1 MATISLTPLLLDDI
15 SLEMEEGSVPYSE
28 EEAAQRYYN
37 LSYSSLSLL
46 HDCPRKFQ
54 LYRLIPH
61 AAREQSIH
69 FTYGHAVGEGM
80 QMLFGGASIED
91 ITLKMFMGWD
101 MPLDFVDQKAQK
113 SFWHA
118 ILAIQNFSTTLQVTD
133 LANWEPV
140 YWEGNIAAELGFR
153 LQVGNY
159 YYRGF
164 IDLVIRNKHTGEIAV
179 LECKTTG
186 AKYLNAATYGNSS
199 QALSYSLPLDQIFP
213 DLSSYKVIYLVYM
226 TEKQDWEVIPFEKH
240 AHQRAKFIRDLI
252 YEVRDIEMYKEADS
266 WPERGSACVSFN
278 RVCGFYG
285 TCGQSTRSLAPVL
298 PPLHNEEFKYQFTFD
313 LLDIIERQLE
323 NADEIV

>member
-1 MATISLTPLLLDDI
+1 MATIELTPLLIDDI
-15 SLEMEEGSVPYSE
+15 SLDALEGSVPYSD
-28 EEAAQRYYN
+28 EEAAKRYYN
-37 LSYSSLSLL
+37 LSYSATNLL
-46 HDCPRKFQ
+46 HECPRKFQ

-61 AAREQSIH
+61 AVREQSIH

-80 QMLFGGASIED
+80 QMLFGGASMDD
-91 ITLKMFMGWD
+91 IILAMFLGWD
-101 MPLDFVDQKAQK
+101 MELDYVDLKAQK

-118 ILAIQNFSTTLQVTD
+118 VKAIENFAITLQVTD

-140 YWEGNIAAELGFR
+140 YWEGKIAAELGFR
-153 LQVGNY
+153 MQLGEY

-186 AKYLNAATYGNSS
+186 ANYLNAATYGNSS

-226 TEKQDWEVIPFEKH
+226 TQKQDWEVLPFEKH

-252 YEVRDIEMYKEADS
+252 YEVRTIEMYKEADS
-266 WPERGSACVSFN
+266 WPERGSGCISFN
-278 RVCGFYG
+278 RVCTFYG
-285 TCGQSTRSLAPVL
+285 TCGQSTASLAPIL
-298 PPLHNEEFKYQFTFD
+298 PPVHDETTKYQFTFD
-313 LLDIIERQLE
+313 LLEIIERQLE
-323 NADEIV
+323 NVDEII